1 MSWFA
6 ILSIVFV
13 GLIFLILE
21 IIVVPGTTFVGAV
34 GLAMM
39 AFGVVITYTDHGT
52 MAGTI
57 MLLAT
62 LVATFSM
69 LAVAL
74 RSNTWKRVMLSTEMD
89 GRVNTL
95 EAGKVS
101 PGDEGMTI
109 TRLNPM
115 GKAIINNEFYEVTS
129 KDNLIDPNR
138 EIIVTKVEGNK
149 IIVKSKTV

>member
-1 MSWFA
+1 MSWLA

-13 GLIFLILE
+13 GLILLILE
-21 IIVVPGTTFVGAV
+21 IIVVPGTTLVGAI

-39 AFGVVITYTDHGT
+39 AFGVVISFTDHGT
-52 MAGTI
+52 LAGSI
-57 MLLAT
+57 MLVGT
-62 LVATFSM
+62 LVATIAM
-69 LAVAL
+69 LAMAL
-74 RSNTWKRVMLSTEMD
+74 RSNTWKGAMLSTEMQ

-101 PGDEGMTI
+101 PGDAGMTI

-115 GKAIINNEFYEVTS
+115 GKAIINNEYYEVTS
-129 KDNLIDPNR
+129 KDNLIDPNS

-149 IIVKSKTV
+149 IIVKSKSV